1 LLGSAD
7 SGECSGGRV
16 AASQA
21 PSVASLL
28 LVTTPNVSAP
38 LPGPL
43 SHLHPLNPR
52 RKIAKRT
59 GERTDSGKPCMGSAC
74 STILLAST
82 SSRPSAPGPEGSMA
96 PGIDVRKQR
105 ESCHGEGA
113 TSWWLFLWVLRC
125 GGKRFVTKLRFCGTE
140 RKGLGTN
147 HDKRDFADG
156 QQHSSFTLLHP
167 WTALPHR
174 SIEFRLVPPF
184 LKRVHILCDSDG
196 SFRVH
201 NHITHGYSITIQEH
215 RGQSFNFCAAS
226 GTISSRIRQL
236 SDHYSYA
243 YRNMLYCFCA
253 RPRRH
258 LPYYLFGTLQP
269 VGKKLG
275 VPSISLLW

>member
-1 LLGSAD
+1 MLLSLRVRRTILPPLAWVCRFWRVFSWSCCRIAGAV
-7 SGECSGGRV
+7 GRLPPSRYHPQCLGPSSRSII
-16 AASQA
+16 AS
-21 PSVASLL
+21 P
-28 LVTTPNVSAP
+28 
-38 LPGPL
+38 
-43 SHLHPLNPR
+43 PLNPR

-82 SSRPSAPGPEGSMA
+82 SSRPSAPGPGGSMA

-147 HDKRDFADG
+147 HDKRDFAGG

-174 SIEFRLVPPF
+174 SIEFRL
-184 LKRVHILCDSDG
+184 
-196 SFRVH
+196 
-201 NHITHGYSITIQEH
+201 
-215 RGQSFNFCAAS
+215 
-226 GTISSRIRQL
+226 IR
-236 SDHYSYA
+236 
-243 YRNMLYCFCA
+243 
-253 RPRRH
+253 
-258 LPYYLFGTLQP
+258 
-269 VGKKLG
+269 
-275 VPSISLLW
+275 PS

>member
-1 LLGSAD
+1 LLGTAD

-82 SSRPSAPGPEGSMA
+82 SSRPSAPGPGGSMA

-167 WTALPHR
+167 WTAVPHR
-174 SIEFRLVPPF
+174 SIEFRL
-184 LKRVHILCDSDG
+184 
-196 SFRVH
+196 
-201 NHITHGYSITIQEH
+201 
-215 RGQSFNFCAAS
+215 
-226 GTISSRIRQL
+226 IR
-236 SDHYSYA
+236 
-243 YRNMLYCFCA
+243 
-253 RPRRH
+253 
-258 LPYYLFGTLQP
+258 
-269 VGKKLG
+269 
-275 VPSISLLW
+275 PS